1 VGNGFQKRVYLAA
14 KFKRME
20 KLPNLPVGQQY
31 FKSIINGK
39 SIYVDKTEYIYDLC
53 YPIDKYYFL
62 SRPRRFGKSLLLDT
76 INELFSGNR
85 ALFEGLWI
93 ADKWDW
99 TTTYPVIRMSLDAIS
114 HKMGLEKALK
124 EALHDIAKTFKLKLH
139 KRTASGLF
147 KELIEA
153 VAETTGQQVVVLID
167 EYDRPIVDYIDP
179 YNLEKANQQRDILKD
194 FFSILKNASKHIR
207 LLFIT
212 GVSKFSKVSIFSEL
226 NHLSDLTLHPRY
238 AALCGYTQ
246 SELEHSFAP
255 YLKTMPE
262 DTLEQMKIWYNGYS
276 WDAKT
281 FVYNPF
287 SVLNFFDKQ
296 TYSNFW
302 FESGT
307 PTFLVKL
314 LRKRFHYTLEQTE
327 VSNLILES
335 FRLDAFDALDA
346 NSILLQTGYLT
357 IKEKTP
363 YNTFILNYPNK
374 EVQHSFGQFLLS
386 EYTHTAVTIDHGAN
400 ILRALDNNN
409 LDSAI
414 TIIHNLIQTVPDQ
427 NYVKDKEKFFHAIIH
442 LIFTMIGTD
451 VRSEVHVPVG
461 RMDTIIITAHRIFLF
476 EFKMNETAKAAIQC
490 IKDRNYA
497 ASLRLRNLPI
507 TGVGVVFS
515 PETKG
520 ITDWDKEEL

>member
-1 VGNGFQKRVYLAA
+1 
-14 KFKRME
+14 ME
-20 KLPNLPVGQQY
+20 KLPNLPVGRQY
-31 FKSIINGK
+31 FASIRKDNA
-39 SIYVDKTEYIYDLC
+39 IYVDKTEYIYNICSPADSA
-53 YPIDKYYFL
+53 YFL
-62 SRPRRFGKSLLLDT
+62 SRPRRFGKSLTLDT
-76 INELFSGNR
+76 IHELFKGNKP
-85 ALFEGLWI
+85 LFEGLWI
-93 ADKWDW
+93 EDKWDW
-99 TTTYPVIRMSLDAIS
+99 SETYSVIRMSLDAIG
-114 HKMGLEKALK
+114 HKMGLEKALVNNLNK
-124 EALHDIAKTFKLKLH
+124 IARTFGVSIQS
-139 KRTASGLF
+139 TNAGLAF
-147 KELIEA
+147 DELIEA
-153 VAETTGQQVVVLID
+153 VVEKTGKQVVILID

-179 YNLEKANQQRDILKD
+179 YNLSKANEQRDILKD
-194 FFSILKNASKHIR
+194 FFSILKAASKHIR

-246 SELEHSFAP
+246 SELEHYFAP
-255 YLKTMPE
+255 YLQVMPE
-262 DTLEQMKIWYNGYS
+262 DTLEKMKHWYDGYS

-281 FVYNPF
+281 FVYTPF
-287 SVLNFFDKQ
+287 SVLNFFDKR

-302 FESGT
+302 FETGT

-314 LRKRFHYTLEQTE
+314 LRKRFIYTLEETE

-335 FRLDAFDALDA
+335 FRLEEFDALDV

-363 YNTFILNYPNK
+363 YDTFILNYPNK
-374 EVQHSFGQFLLS
+374 EVKYSFAQFLLS
-386 EYTHTAVTIDHGAN
+386 EYTHTPVTINYGAN

-409 LDSAI
+409 LAEAVK
-414 TIIHNLIQTVPDQ
+414 IINDLIQTVPDQ
-427 NYVKDKEKFFHAIIH
+427 NYITDKEKFFHAIIH

-476 EFKMNETAKAAIQC
+476 EFKMNETAKEAIQC

-515 PETKG
+515 PKTKG
-520 ITDWDKEEL
+520 VADWDKEEL